1 VDQSPEHS
9 AVSGLA
15 LYWFVA
21 VSGVKSYTYHCELQ
35 QIIKG
40 KGQGINKLTDSECG
54 MLMTSIGHQ

>member
-1 VDQSPEHS
+1 VDQSPERL

-15 LYWFVA
+15 LYWF

-54 MLMTSIGHQ
+54 MLMTSYEHQ